1 MKITTSLAGLLILL
15 CGCAVNSGD
24 FCDVSKPLRPTADA
38 VAAMSDREKADILK
52 HNEFGAEK
60 CGWKP

>member
-1 MKITTSLAGLLILL
+1 MLILML
-15 CGCAVNSGD
+15 AFASGCARTSGD
-24 FCDVSKPLRPTADA
+24 FCDVSKPFRPTADA

-52 HNEFGAEK
+52 HNRLGEDQ

>member
-1 MKITTSLAGLLILL
+1 MLLLISITACLAG
-15 CGCAVNSGD
+15 CAKTVGD
-24 FCDVSKPLRPTADA
+24 FCDVSKPFRPTADA

-52 HNEFGAEK
+52 HNEYGEEA